1 MTTNTQAALILG
13 LLFVGSIVAAL
24 MGAQPT
30 F

>member
-1 MTTNTQAALILG
+1 MRENLEAALVLAIL
-13 LLFVGSIVAAL
+13 FIGSIVAAL